1 MKFIQIVEQ
10 SGDIEEAR
18 SEIEGYFEST
28 GDDTKVKKLTLC
40 TDRDAPD
47 KILSIVEFE
56 SWDTAS
62 DNNDLE
68 ATQEGAAKEQAA
80 SNVTYRNLDAHH
92 EWVR

>member
-1 MKFIQIVEQ
+1 MKFIQVVEQ

-18 SEIEGYFEST
+18 AEIEGYFEST
-28 GDDTKVKKLTLC
+28 GDDSKDKKLTLC
-40 TDRDAPD
+40 TDRDAPG

-68 ATQEGAAKEQAA
+68 ATQEGAAKEQATSA
-80 SNVTYRNLDAHH
+80 VTYRNLDAHH
-92 EWVR
+92 EWIR